1 MKKVKSLLVRLFG
14 WIKRNKI
21 LSLIA
26 VVVSVKILPIVFN
39 IVVVSWWAY
48 DGVSRVKKHEAYM
61 NSLPKVTSEEI
72 RSRLNEFRGRDS
84 DGNFLDDDKIDKLL
98 FKMAD
103 DKYLREII
111 FDIAKT
117 HQNNLEN
124 SDSLEILRQNFS
136 RRYDNAS
143 CLNLL
148 MGGDKEAF
156 ESNLHQVISIVE
168 FNLEREALGILGRRK
183 LNQTYPELFTDRSG
197 KYFDYRND
205 FLKEVQNYCKV
216 VVPTD
221 FELKKYQERWVKNH
235 PPKKKLKPFLNDF

>member
-1 MKKVKSLLVRLFG
+1 MKGLKHLAIRLVR
-14 WIKRNKI
+14 WVEKNKI
-21 LSLIA
+21 LTLIV
-26 VVVSVKILPIVFN
+26 VVVSVKVLPIVFN
-39 IVVVSWWAY
+39 ILGVSWWAFHE
-48 DGVSRVKKHEAYM
+48 VSRVKKLEAYM

-72 RSRLNEFRGRDS
+72 RLRLNEFRGRDS
-84 DGNFLDDDKIDKLL
+84 DGNSLDDDKIDKPLL
-98 FKMAD
+98 KMTD

-111 FDIAKT
+111 FDIART

-124 SDSLEILRQNFS
+124 SDSLEILRQNFT

-148 MGGDKEAF
+148 MGGDKETF
-156 ESNLHQVISIVE
+156 ESMLHQVISIVE
-168 FNLEREALGILGRRK
+168 FSLEREALGILGRRK
-183 LNQTYPELFTDRSG
+183 LNQTYPELLVDRSG

-205 FLKEVQNYCKV
+205 FLKEVQTYCKV

-235 PPKKKLKPFLNDF
+235 PQR